1 MSIDARLKK
10 LTPLL
15 SAKERAILVL
25 GSLKD
30 GTPEDPNWRTTM
42 PMDQVPEFN
51 RLIGLM
57 NAANLHLAMFI
68 ALLETSVAK
77 VNLRMA
83 WFVTLLLWEDHLGEI
98 RRAAKKKLK
107 PSVTKNPVAET
118 VGDALQDVLCQ
129 TAADCWAQIRGGEIV
144 LEEIAAEFDRADPLK
159 PKNRES
165 LEGCKREL
173 LELQEHLAALGVD
186 LALREPAENTLELL
200 REAVQRGT
208 RWAPRW

>member
-30 GTPEDPNWRTTM
+30 GTPEDPSWRTTM
-42 PMDQVPEFN
+42 PMDQVTEFN

-57 NAANLHLAMFI
+57 NAANVHLAMFI

-83 WFVTLLLWEDHLGEI
+83 WFVTLLLWEDHLGAI
-98 RRAAKKKLK
+98 RRAAKKKLQ
-107 PSVTKNPVAET
+107 PSVTKNPAAET

-144 LEEIAAEFDRADPLK
+144 LEEIAAEFDGADPLK

-173 LELQEHLAALGVD
+173 FELQEHLAALGVD
-186 LALREPAENTLELL
+186 LALREPTENTLELL